1 MVSQAANPIVK
12 AGKMIWYEMVNANWS
27 RDRISAVRSIGIS
40 SPVSCDP
47 LRMGEH
53 LEPVVAC
60 DAHAGEAQG
69 AFPHQRRAIA
79 PCLPRDALRRRRHD
93 ARGLQRRHSHLPSTR
108 TRTGIDFAAGV
119 PLFRS

>member
-1 MVSQAANPIVK
+1 MVSQAANPILK
-12 AGKMIWYEMVNANWS
+12 AGKMMWNEMVNANWS

-47 LRMGEH
+47 LVIREH

-60 DAHAGEAQG
+60 DAHEDEAQA

-79 PCLPRDALRRRRHD
+79 PCLPRDALRRRRA
-93 ARGLQRRHSHLPSTR
+93 ARGLQRRHSHLPSGR